1 MKYKQLTIE
10 EREAIQ
16 IGLWQKESIRSIA
29 RKLNRSASS
38 ISRELKKHQTQIHQ
52 QYTPRR
58 AHQEAINSRSKRGRQ
73 LRLKSPLIREYVIK
87 NLMSGFS
94 PEQVAGRISLDLPDS
109 SISHEAIY
117 QFIYSQIHRDG
128 YGYTKAGCQDLR
140 HLLKRRH
147 RRRVRKGMRKGQRV
161 SISKGPSINDRPI
174 IVKTRSRV
182 GDWEGDSIASK
193 NNKAG
198 LNSLVDRKSGLLLL
212 TRVINKTAKATTD
225 VVIRRLR
232 SLPKTTKQTLT
243 VDNGSENQDWKSIE
257 AALGI
262 RCFFA
267 NPYHSWERGTNEN
280 TNGLVRWYFPKGTD
294 FSKVSDEEIAR
305 VELALN
311 NRPRKRLN
319 YQTPLEV
326 FTKSV
331 ALQG

>member
-16 IGLWQKESIRSIA
+16 IYLWKKESIRSIA
-29 RKLNRSASS
+29 RKLNRSPSS
-38 ISRELKKHQTQIHQ
+38 ISRELKKHQSPTHQ

-58 AHQEAINSRSKRGRQ
+58 AHQEATINRSRRGREA
-73 LRLKSPLIREYVIK
+73 RLKSPLIREYVIK
-87 NLMSGFS
+87 KLNAGLS
-94 PEQVAGRISLDLPDS
+94 PEQISGRISIDLQES
-109 SISHEAIY
+109 SISYEAIY
-117 QFIYSQIHRDG
+117 QFIYAQIHREG
-128 YGYTKAGCQDLR
+128 YGYTKPGHQDLR

-161 SISKGPSINDRPI
+161 SIPKGPSINDRPI
-174 IVKTRSRV
+174 IVQTRSRI

-193 NNKAG
+193 DNKAG

-212 TRVINKTAKATTD
+212 TRVINKTARATTN
-225 VVIRRLR
+225 VVVQRLEK
-232 SLPKTTKQTLT
+232 LPNLTKQTLT
-243 VDNGSENQDWKSIE
+243 VDNGPENQDWRSIE
-257 AALGI
+257 SALGI
-262 RCFFA
+262 HCFFA

-294 FSKVSDEEIAR
+294 FSKVSDEAITQ

-319 YQTPLEV
+319 YETPLEI
-326 FTKSV
+326 FNKSV
-331 ALQG
+331 ALRG